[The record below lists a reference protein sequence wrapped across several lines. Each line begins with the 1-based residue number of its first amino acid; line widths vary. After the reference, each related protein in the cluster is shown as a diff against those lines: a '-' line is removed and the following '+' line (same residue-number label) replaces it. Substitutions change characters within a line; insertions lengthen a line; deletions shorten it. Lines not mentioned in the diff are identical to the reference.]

1 MISISFSE
9 ILLISVSIVIFIVFL
24 YYLLGKKVKEVEDS
38 KRIRDLM
45 IVGLLLFFIG
55 TYYSDTP
62 LISAGQAV
70 FGYGFLLLLYKNYKK
85 GLEEGYRN
93 RKV

>member
-24 YYLLGKKVKEVEDS
+24 YYLLGKEVKEVEDS

-55 TYYSDTP
+55 TYYSYTP